1 MVVRFGRRKDT
12 QPASQSWKS
21 RLKVEF
27 RAVMVSRD
35 GRCAPPGCRSNTT
48 TDLHEATNNTLESAV
63 QGQNQG

>member
-12 QPASQSWKS
+12 QQASQSWKS

-27 RAVMVSRD
+27 RVVMVSRD
-35 GRCAPPGCRSNTT
+35 GRWYPPGCRSNTT
-48 TDLHEATNNTLESAV
+48 TDLFEATNDTLESDV